1 MSIVSLLQPD
11 LVLGGTIF
19 DLTPALLGQYS
30 ISGLILDVDETLVPF
45 KQKEATVELQQWVAQ
60 IRQTTPIWLVSNNIS
75 HSRISKI
82 AHSVDLPF
90 ISAARKPSRRKLQQA
105 ATEMNLP
112 VEQVAMVGDRLFTDI
127 LAGNRLGM
135 FTVLVE
141 PMVEPAIAV
150 ASHPIRDFEIWL
162 SQLLGVS
169 LVQNKDSATKSNNS

>member
-1 MSIVSLLQPD
+1 MSMVSLLQPN
-11 LVLGGTIF
+11 LVLGGTVF
-19 DLTPALLGQYS
+19 DLTPAMLQQYN

-45 KQKEATVELQQWVAQ
+45 KQKDTTDELRQWVAQ
-60 IRQTTPIWLVSNNIS
+60 IRQIMPIWLVSNNIS
-75 HSRISKI
+75 YSRIGKI
-82 AHSVDLPF
+82 ANSVDLPF

-112 VEQVAMVGDRLFTDI
+112 VEQVAMVGDRLFTDV

-150 ASHPIRDFEIWL
+150 RSHPIRDFEIWL

-169 LVQNKDSATKSNNS
+169 LAQNSDGATKSNNS

>member
-1 MSIVSLLQPD
+1 MPMVSLLQPN

-19 DLTPALLGQYS
+19 DLTLATLQHYN

-45 KQKEATVELQQWVAQ
+45 QQKETTLELQQWIAE
-60 IRQTTPIWLVSNNIS
+60 IKQTTPIWLVSNNIS
-75 HSRISKI
+75 HSRIGKI
-82 AHSVDLPF
+82 ANSVDLPF

-112 VEQVAMVGDRLFTDI
+112 VEQVAMVGDRLFTDV

-135 FTVLVE
+135 FTILVE
-141 PMVEPAIAV
+141 PMVDPLVAV
-150 ASHPIRDFEIWL
+150 RSHPIRDFEIWL

-169 LVQNKDSATKSNNS
+169 LAQNISDVTKSNNS

>member
-19 DLTPALLGQYS
+19 DLTPALLRQYN

-75 HSRISKI
+75 HARIGKI
-82 AHSVDLPF
+82 ANSVDLPF

-105 ATEMNLP
+105 ATEMDLP
-112 VEQVAMVGDRLFTDI
+112 VEKVAMVGDRLFTDI

-150 ASHPIRDFEIWL
+150 TSHPIRDFEIWL

-169 LVQNKDSATKSNNS
+169 LVQNKDNATKSNNS